1 MHFQGGSTQN
11 HNENLTST
19 DGEPNSQEQWVLEDS
34 FKDLDLVID
43 LSCAKHVED
52 LEEHKEIEDEGQVL
66 RVSGQLEMSV
76 HVFAV
81 KALNSSIENESW
93 TFNQAFID
101 FFVSKVISLHVSNLL
116 FSTFNWIFQPIIS
129 LLFSISLE
137 GFTIFYLRVSL
148 SCLSSLST
156 IIFLEDES

>member
-1 MHFQGGSTQN
+1 MNVLTTGFHFDPCKVFRV
-11 HNENLTST
+11 ENPKIKKQYMRERESII
-19 DGEPNSQEQWVLEDS
+19 E
-34 FKDLDLVID
+34 
-43 LSCAKHVED
+43 
-52 LEEHKEIEDEGQVL
+52 EIEDEGQVL

-81 KALNSSIENESW
+81 NALNSSIENESW

-116 FSTFNWIFQPIIS
+116 FFTFNWIFQPIIS

-137 GFTIFYLRVSL
+137 GFTIFYLCVI
-148 SCLSSLST
+148 LST